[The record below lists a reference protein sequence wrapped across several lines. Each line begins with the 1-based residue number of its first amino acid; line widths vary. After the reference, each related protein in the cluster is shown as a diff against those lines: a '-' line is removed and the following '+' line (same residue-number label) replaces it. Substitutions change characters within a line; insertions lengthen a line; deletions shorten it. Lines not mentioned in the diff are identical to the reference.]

1 MAATSTREKSPESSV
16 SEGPEILRLVEYNP
30 LGKRYHAVL
39 DADVYPLLCARL
51 GASGIFRPLG
61 ELPDESRISLKRYRA
76 LYRLDQVV
84 EPFHVDSAERNVIL
98 KHERFPFPTWLL
110 TLPITPIGLRERRNL
125 RTLQSL
131 GLPVVSAV
139 AAGEV
144 GWGPFF
150 FETYVATIE
159 IPDSYNLSD
168 WVRNGSEPKRQYPAP
183 EVVAA
188 LPKLAEIVATLH
200 KRRFYCRTLFAK
212 NVIMHRGDDGEIL
225 FTLLDIPR
233 ARFCPGKGLSLRR
246 AVFDLACLDK
256 WASAWLSRSMRLRLL
271 KHYVATLGEGP
282 ELRVWIRRIE
292 RRRNVMMRRTFLS
305 WLLHRTRRK
314 AKKLPGVGKWVR

>member
-1 MAATSTREKSPESSV
+1 MTAISTRPESLESCG
-16 SEGPEILRLVEYNP
+16 SEKRLIHHDP
-30 LGKRYHAVL
+30 SGKRYRAVL
-39 DADVYPLLCARL
+39 DTEAYPSLSASL
-51 GASGIFRPLG
+51 GATGIFCPLD
-61 ELPDESRISLKRYRA
+61 ELTDEARISLKRNRA
-76 LYRLDQVV
+76 LYRLDEAVRPVQLDATD
-84 EPFHVDSAERNVIL
+84 HNVIL

-110 TLPITPIGLRERRNL
+110 TLPIAPIGLRERHNL
-125 RTLQSL
+125 RTLRSL
-131 GLPVVSAV
+131 GIPVVSAI

-159 IPDSYNLSD
+159 IPDSYNLSE
-168 WVRNGSEPKRQYPAP
+168 WVRNGSEPKRHYSAP

-212 NVIMHRGDDGEIL
+212 NVIMHRGEQGEIR

-233 ARFCPGKGLSLRR
+233 ARFYPRKKLSFRR

-256 WASAWLSRSMRLRLL
+256 WASGWLSRSMRLRLL
-271 KHYVATLGEGP
+271 KHYVAALGEGP
-282 ELRVWIRRIE
+282 ELRVWVRRIE
-292 RRRNVMMRRTFLS
+292 QRRNVLMRRTFVS
-305 WLLHRTRRK
+305 WLLHRARRR